1 MMILLVWLPLLSR
14 AKGDSVMRQNQKQSM
29 ATLWELFAA
38 WFKIG
43 LFTFGGGY
51 AMLPLIEREVIDK
64 QGWTDKEEILSI
76 YALAQSVP
84 GVISVNTS
92 IILGNRLAGVKG
104 AVVAATGVI
113 TPSLAII
120 IAIASYFDYMMN
132 SVYVLQAFSG
142 IRAAVVGLVGAAAV
156 RIILAS
162 LKDKPG
168 YVIAVTAF
176 LLSTFTNVHAIAIIL
191 GGALAGLLV
200 HYFGAKGRAED

>member
-1 MMILLVWLPLLSR
+1 
-14 AKGDSVMRQNQKQSM
+14 MRQDKKKRETS
-29 ATLWELFAA
+29 ATLPELFTA

-64 QGWTDKEEILSI
+64 KNWTDKEEILSI

-84 GVISVNTS
+84 GVIAVNTS
-92 IILGNRLAGVKG
+92 IILGNRLAGIKG

-113 TPSLAII
+113 APSLIVII
-120 IAIASYFDYMMN
+120 TIASYFDYIMN

-142 IRAAVVGLVGAAAV
+142 IRAAVVGLVAAAAV
-156 RIILAS
+156 RIALAS

-168 YVIAVTAF
+168 YIIALAAF
-176 LLSTFTNVHAIAIIL
+176 VLSAFTDVHAIAIIL
-191 GGALAGLLV
+191 GGALAGFSVYYL
-200 HYFGAKGRAED
+200 GAKGRAED